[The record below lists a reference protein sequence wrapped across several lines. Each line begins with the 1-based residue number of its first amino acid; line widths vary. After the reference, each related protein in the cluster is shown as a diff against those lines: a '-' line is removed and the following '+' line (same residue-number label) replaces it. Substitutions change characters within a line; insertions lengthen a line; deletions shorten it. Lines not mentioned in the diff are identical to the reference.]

1 MAETI
6 INSNQL
12 RASGD
17 TSSQTLIGANQIR
30 QSGDSSSQTL
40 LNKNQIAGG
49 GTELYDIEILS
60 QANAQEGWAYICKSA
75 RQDLAKASVPTVYDD
90 ISVKYSGADT
100 EDTYSTTPTYIGNYC
115 VYNGLQACNDGYL
128 YSTGGHTNDWK
139 LTRTRIDKIQNGERK
154 DWEAL
159 GTTSQVVK
167 LAEGYPYRVGTN
179 LICSVEKDTNNV
191 VRIYKKSDMSII
203 RETSL
208 NNTNNTVGI
217 YLLKINGKD
226 TFILSYGVTADGS
239 TKYHIDMLEDVANPT
254 IVDCGDSFSNFI
266 KRPVYIESENKLCFS
281 MGSYIYKADTD
292 FSNMTQKV
300 SGSTHLYR
308 IGSTII
314 TSPTLTYPTK
324 TYKRSLDNGENW
336 SNVTSGFMPNTT
348 IHYCDGSKFYGFDY
362 NDKNIYTST
371 DLVNFTLISS
381 ITSGNRKSFTFVQD
395 TVIFT
400 RDYEVYY
407 IGKNKKIYTDDYTIE
422 GNTVSINYYKNGDF
436 KICVPDTTNDTNL
449 ESVYASVGHYDY
461 FRLDTTNQTVSLP
474 RQSTLYSAMYVSD
487 DYRDTY

>member
-1 MAETI
+1 MDI
-6 INSNQL
+6 KNSMLLANL
-12 RASGD
+12 MSKSG
-17 TSSQTLIGANQIR
+17 
-30 QSGDSSSQTL
+30 
-40 LNKNQIAGG
+40 GG
-49 GTELYDIEILS
+49 GTELYDIKVLP
-60 QANAQEGWAYICKSA
+60 QANAQEGWAYICKSS

-100 EDTYSTTPTYIGNYC
+100 DGTFETTPTNIGNYC
-115 VYNGLQACNDGYL
+115 AYNGVQFANDGYL
-128 YSTGGHTNDWK
+128 YVTGGNSNDWK
-139 LTRTRIDKIQNGERK
+139 LKRTPISNLPNY
-154 DWEAL
+154 DWEVV
-159 GTTSQVVK
+159 TTND
-167 LAEGYPYRVGTN
+167 LEGNAEGHPYRVGTN
-179 LICSVEKDTNNV
+179 IICCVEKGTNHTI
-191 VRIYKKSDMSII
+191 RIYKKSDMSII
-203 RETSL
+203 RETPL
-208 NNTNNTVGI
+208 NNKNHTVGI

-300 SGSTHLYR
+300 YGSAHLYR

-314 TSPTLTYPTK
+314 TSPTSTYPTK
-324 TYKRSLDNGENW
+324 KYKRSLDNGETW
-336 SNVTSGFMPNTT
+336 ADVSSGFIPNSS
-348 IHYCDGSKFYGFDY
+348 ISYCDGEVYYSFNY
-362 NDKNIYTST
+362 NGKEVYKST
-371 DLVNFTLISS
+371 DLLQFTLVFS
-381 ITSGNRKSFTFVQD
+381 TTETENKNAFGCNGKQL
-395 TVIFT
+395 
-400 RDYEVYY
+400 VYTAGY
-407 IGKNKKIYTDDYTIE
+407 AIKYVGENKKIYTDDYTIE

-474 RQSTLYSAMYVSD
+474 RKSDLYSVMFVD
-487 DYRDTY
+487 DNYQDTY